1 MLKSLNAIAF
11 SDPYMSEAS
20 DRRYPDAGTKS
31 NNRAV
36 SPLGL
41 TALLF
46 DQLKNFAA
54 QGDVRVYVVR
64 FTL

>member
-1 MLKSLNAIAF
+1 
-11 SDPYMSEAS
+11 MSEAS